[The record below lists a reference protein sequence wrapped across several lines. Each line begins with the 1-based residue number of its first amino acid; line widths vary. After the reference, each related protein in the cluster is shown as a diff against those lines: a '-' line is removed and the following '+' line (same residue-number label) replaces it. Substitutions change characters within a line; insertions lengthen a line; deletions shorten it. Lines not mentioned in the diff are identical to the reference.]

1 MQIFIV
7 GTPFETGIALDKKR
21 LSRQISE
28 AQLIYDGIL
37 GQNGWRDNILSRM
50 YKEHLTYLRFY
61 IATMKAIKNEQYEN
75 ARIYS
80 DTAQIFK
87 PKFQT
92 RRYLDN
98 MKSRLYTK
106 DPVQYR
112 QWSKYGTSD
121 INMYFVDNQWKII
134 KQK

>member
-37 GQNGWRDNILSRM
+37 GQNGWKNNILSRM
-50 YKEHLTYLRFY
+50 YGGHLTYLRFY
-61 IATMKAIKNEQYEN
+61 IMTMRAIKNGFREK
-75 ARIYS
+75 ALIYS
-80 DTAQIFK
+80 EAAQRFK

-92 RRYLDN
+92 QRYLDN

-106 DPVQYR
+106 DPIQYR

>member
-1 MQIFIV
+1 MQIFIT
-7 GTPFETGIALDKKR
+7 GTPFETGTALDKKR

-37 GQNGWRDNILSRM
+37 GRNGWKNNILSRM
-50 YKEHLTYLRFY
+50 YEKHLTYLRFY
-61 IATMKAIKNEQYEN
+61 IMTMRAIKNEQYGM
-75 ARIYS
+75 AQIYS
-80 DTAQIFK
+80 STAQIFK
-87 PKFQT
+87 PDFQT
-92 RRYLDN
+92 QRYLNN

-106 DPVQYR
+106 DPIHYQE
-112 QWSKYGTSD
+112 WAKYGTSD

>member
-1 MQIFIV
+1 MH
-7 GTPFETGIALDKKR
+7 
-21 LSRQISE
+21 
-28 AQLIYDGIL
+28 
-37 GQNGWRDNILSRM
+37 
-50 YKEHLTYLRFY
+50 KEHLTYLWFY
-61 IATMKAIKNEQYEN
+61 IMTMRAIKNEQYEN

-80 DTAQIFK
+80 GTAQIFK

-92 RRYLDN
+92 QRYLNN